1 MPIVVN
7 PNTTPLFTQL
17 GPYCQGATPDAFPT
31 TSNNGIAGSWSPA
44 TISTASPGSTPYTFT
59 PTSAAPATCATIA
72 NMSIS
77 VTTLPLATIA
87 GGGVTVCEN
96 GAQPNITFT
105 GSNSTPPYTFT
116 YTINGGANQTIT
128 TAGTSST
135 VTLPT
140 PTSTTGA
147 FTYELTSVAV
157 GSCSN
162 PISNNNT
169 ATITVSPNITPTF
182 NQVGPYCNGQSIP
195 ALSTTSTNNIVG
207 TWAPAINN
215 IAISGAV
222 TTNYTFTPTSGPGI
236 CATTANMP
244 IVVNPNTT
252 PLFTQLGP
260 YCQGATPDA
269 FPTTSNNGIAGSW
282 SPATIS
288 TASPGSTPYTFTPT
302 SAAPATCATIANMS
316 IAVTVLPIAT
326 IGGSTSLCQNAT
338 PPSITFTGSNSTS
351 PYTFTYTMNGGT
363 PQTIT
368 TSNINSTVTIPVP
381 TSNPGTYTFTLNSV
395 TVGNCSNPINTNN
408 TAIITVFENPTIVMP
423 DQTICGGNPIT
434 INPNVTPSGGQYLW
448 TGPLV
453 NNLTS
458 NSITVSPANNST
470 YSLNYT
476 LNGCSTNQSVTI
488 TVIQNPTATVLND
501 TICFGDTVV
510 LVGGPNGASYSWTGN
525 NIIGPT
531 NQQQIQVN
539 PISTTTYTLSTQI
552 GGCAVSTATATV
564 TVNPIPTVD
573 VSPETQNI
581 CNGQVATISSTVSPG
596 GGTYQWQGSTVNGQ
610 STGAISV
617 NPVLVNPTASQTFQY
632 ILSYSINGC
641 TGIKDTVDVVVKPK
655 PVISVNDLTFCSGT
669 FDSIEA
675 NPNIIGGT
683 YYWSTGLS
691 GNTDT
696 LLIVSPLTNPIDQIT
711 NYYYDAWY
719 ILNGCSSDT
728 VVSHVTVN
736 PIPTITVNDATIC
749 AGNSATLTANPSST
763 GGTFVWTGPT
773 ITGSPLTTQ
782 SITVSPALTDPVLS
796 QNFVYNVAYT
806 DLGCT
811 SLSVPANVT
820 VNPTPLIQPINEI
833 ICSGGSFDTIPN
845 PAAFGNIIPAGT
857 TYTWTYA
864 DNPDILNEANNSI
877 SSTTIS
883 GGPLTSNVNVS
894 TAVNYTVTP
903 TSGTAGNCV
912 GTPFNLNVTITATPT
927 IANKIEAIC
936 SGSFP
941 VVSFIPTDVV
951 PPGTQY
957 SWEILFDNPLIS
969 GQFNQTTFVGDFSNQ
984 ILLNNDPLAQ
994 AQTLTYFVTPSSGPC
1009 AGSTFQFQV
1018 TVLPAPILADNNI
1031 TICSD
1036 DNITNY
1042 TFGTPGDIIPTGT
1055 QYTWV
1060 VVPNNVV
1067 TGEQSNAIPTA
1078 TFINAILHNTTNVDQ
1093 TVHYVVT
1100 PIASALNPPCV
1111 GQSFDLYVIV
1121 KPTPVLQ
1128 NVTLSPICSGT
1139 SFSYSPTDASPTT
1152 IWPINGAF
1160 TWTVATNVNVS
1171 GQSDNSGT
1179 PLSTLSQTLTNL
1191 TNVVQNVI
1199 YTISPID
1206 TLSGCNGANYTV
1218 TVPVN
1223 PRPQIPNQLLS
1234 ICSGL
1239 SFTFNPSNAAP
1250 AVIVPIGTTYTW
1262 PTPIDNPLGSIS
1274 GESAGNNQPII
1285 SQTLTNINSIICDTM
1300 FYTVTPSVGTAPG
1313 LVCVG
1318 NPFVLAVSVKPVPA
1332 VTVQTPSTLICPNTC
1347 IQLTATPSHPID
1359 CNGNQGTYSWSP
1371 AATLTPTPPNT
1382 AVVTACPA
1390 GNTTYNVTYN
1400 LDGCTANASVSI
1412 NVVNPPNVGTIS
1424 ALEQTIC
1431 EGGCTVLTANIQNQN
1446 IVPEY
1451 VEWSTGEIDYTSPFT
1466 IVVCPTDTLT
1476 YAATAYLAGCF
1487 GNSASTTVNV
1497 NYDPVI
1503 TTQPNA
1509 DTTICVGGTYP
1520 LSVNLQFGA
1529 GTANYQWYISNNGSN
1544 IGGAMIPGASGTVVT
1559 NTSGYSVLF
1568 SPQIFNTP
1576 GTYTYY
1582 CIITY
1587 GPNGC
1592 GSLTTAVANI
1602 HVIADPIVSI
1612 LPNTTQNLCVGGT
1625 TTCLNTSVS
1634 GGIGTN
1640 YYLWNPGGASTST
1653 FCPPSD
1659 SSGTFNYSVTVSQSG
1674 IACASLPSNVVV
1686 INIVPDPIITISGEI
1701 EVCDGAEVPLTTSV
1715 TGGIGNITSY
1725 TWNQSQ
1731 PVGSPYSLMSWTSAG
1746 GTTVPLFDDITY
1758 QVQITQEGNGCNAID
1773 THYIHVVPD
1782 PIVTVDFEELVCVN
1796 TPTVLTANITGGTGI
1811 AYFDWYQV
1819 DSLLTVGGTPIPT
1832 DGPSDNSI
1840 TQTIYESYYNFYYV
1854 ALEMT
1859 GLGCDLDTS
1868 ELVIIEALDWAIA
1881 NFDVLPD
1888 SLEQSFLDPTFS
1900 FLNQSEHATNYWW
1913 DLDECAPQLPNSSLY
1928 QIPTSYYNPTSE
1940 NVIDYTYGCEPGIY
1954 TVQLIAYNQ
1963 GICPDTAWQQIAI
1976 RDVLIVYVPNT
1987 FTPNGDG
1994 INDIFIPVITHYDE
2008 LAYYSFEIYDRWGE
2022 VIFSTDNSEQGWDGI
2037 AGRPWPFME
2046 GTQSPPNKLDQSPQ
2060 DGTYTW
2066 TLKARL
2072 KNSSDFINERGHV
2085 NILR

>member
-1 MPIVVN
+1 LSYTAN
-7 PNTTPLFTQL
+7 GCT
-17 GPYCQGATPDAFPT
+17 AT
-31 TSNNGIAGSWSPA
+31 
-44 TISTASPGSTPYTFT
+44 
-59 PTSAAPATCATIA
+59 TIA
-72 NMSIS
+72 
-77 VTTLPLATIA
+77 
-87 GGGVTVCEN
+87 TV
-96 GAQPNITFT
+96 
-105 GSNSTPPYTFT
+105 
-116 YTINGGANQTIT
+116 
-128 TAGTSST
+128 
-135 VTLPT
+135 
-140 PTSTTGA
+140 
-147 FTYELTSVAV
+147 
-157 GSCSN
+157 
-162 PISNNNT
+162 
-169 ATITVSPNITPTF
+169 
-182 NQVGPYCNGQSIP
+182 
-195 ALSTTSTNNIVG
+195 
-207 TWAPAINN
+207 
-215 IAISGAV
+215 
-222 TTNYTFTPTSGPGI
+222 
-236 CATTANMP
+236 
-244 IVVNPNTT
+244 
-252 PLFTQLGP
+252 
-260 YCQGATPDA
+260 
-269 FPTTSNNGIAGSW
+269 
-282 SPATIS
+282 
-288 TASPGSTPYTFTPT
+288 
-302 SAAPATCATIANMS
+302 
-316 IAVTVLPIAT
+316 
-326 IGGSTSLCQNAT
+326 
-338 PPSITFTGSNSTS
+338 
-351 PYTFTYTMNGGT
+351 
-363 PQTIT
+363 
-368 TSNINSTVTIPVP
+368 
-381 TSNPGTYTFTLNSV
+381 
-395 TVGNCSNPINTNN
+395 
-408 TAIITVFENPTIVMP
+408 
-423 DQTICGGNPIT
+423 
-434 INPNVTPSGGQYLW
+434 
-448 TGPLV
+448 
-453 NNLTS
+453 
-458 NSITVSPANNST
+458 
-470 YSLNYT
+470 
-476 LNGCSTNQSVTI
+476 
-488 TVIQNPTATVLND
+488 TVIQNPTASVNPQ

-510 LVGGPNGASYSWTGN
+510 LVGGPNGATYSWTGN

-531 NQQQIQVN
+531 NLQQIQVN
-539 PISTTTYTLSTQI
+539 PSSTTTYTVTTQI
-552 GGCAVSTATATV
+552 GGCATSSTTALV

-573 VSPETQNI
+573 AAPETQSI
-581 CNGQVATISSTVSPG
+581 CNGEIATISSTVSPG

-610 STGAISV
+610 STATISV
-617 NPVLVNPTASQTFQY
+617 NPVLVNPTATENFQY
-632 ILSYSINGC
+632 ILTYSVNGC
-641 TGIKDTVDVVVKPK
+641 TGLKDTVEVEVKPQ
-655 PVISVNDLTFCSGT
+655 PVISVNDLIICSGISDT
-669 FDSIEA
+669 IEA
-675 NPNIIGGT
+675 NPNILGGT
-683 YYWSTGLS
+683 YYWSTGFT

-696 LLIVSPLTNPIDQIT
+696 LLIVSPPANPIDQIT
-711 NYYYDAWY
+711 NYYYDSWY

-736 PIPTITVNDATIC
+736 PIPTVIVNDATIC
-749 AGNSATLTANPSST
+749 ANLSATLTATPSST
-763 GGTFVWTGPT
+763 GGSFAWSGPT
-773 ITGSPLTTQ
+773 ISSSAPTTQ
-782 SITVSPALTDPVLS
+782 SITVSPALDNPVIS
-796 QNFVYNVAYT
+796 QNFVYSVSYT

-811 SLSVPANVT
+811 SAPVPSNVT
-820 VNPTPLIQPINEI
+820 VNPTPSIQPISEI

-845 PAAFGNIIPAGT
+845 PTALGNIIPAGT

-864 DNPDILNEANNSI
+864 NNPDILNEANNSI

-927 IANKIEAIC
+927 IANKIDAIC

-957 SWEILFDNPLIS
+957 AWEILFDNPLIS
-969 GQFNQTTFVGDFSNQ
+969 GQSNQSTFVGDFSNQ

-994 AQTLTYFVTPSSGPC
+994 AQTLTYLVTPKSGPC
-1009 AGSTFQFQV
+1009 DGATFQFQV
-1018 TVLPAPILADNNI
+1018 TVLPAPILADNTI

-1042 TFGTPGDIIPTGT
+1042 TFGTPGDIIPAGT
-1055 QYTWV
+1055 NYTWV
-1060 VVPNNVV
+1060 VIPTGVV
-1067 TGEQSNAIPTA
+1067 TGEQSNAVPAPTFSTA
-1078 TFINAILHNTTNVDQ
+1078 LLHNTTNVDQ

-1111 GQSFDLYVIV
+1111 GQSFDLFVLV

-1128 NVTLSPICSGT
+1128 NITLAPICSGT

-1152 IWPINGAF
+1152 IWPINGSF

-1191 TNVVQNVI
+1191 SNVAQNVI

-1274 GESAGNNQPII
+1274 GESAGNNQPSI

-1451 VEWSTGEIDYTSPFT
+1451 VEWSNGELDYTSPFT

-1476 YAATAYLAGCF
+1476 YTATAYLAGCF

-1544 IGGAMIPGASGTVVT
+1544 IGGTMIPGASGTVVT
-1559 NTSGYSVLF
+1559 NTSGYSILF

-1746 GTTVPLFDDITY
+1746 STTVEIFDDITY
-1758 QVQITQEGNGCNAID
+1758 QVEITQEGNGCNALD

-1868 ELVIIEALDWAIA
+1868 DLVIIEALDWAIA

-1940 NVIDYTYGCEPGIY
+1940 NIIDYTYGCEPGIY

-2072 KNSSDFINERGHV
+2072 KNSSDIVNERGHV